1 LDWKWNADG
10 IRLGTLRQFF
20 EARGFDLHKENV
32 EIRVDEEGN
41 WDFFNKPKPVPEPE
55 PEMVVETEDVKEEV
69 EARPKHPGRLPKCK
83 KCGEKHWRFQK
94 CTIKEE

>member
-1 LDWKWNADG
+1 
-10 IRLGTLRQFF
+10 
-20 EARGFDLHKENV
+20 V

-41 WDFFNKPKPVPEPE
+41 WDFFNKPKSEVTKAEPRPITPEVAAETLLKADE
-55 PEMVVETEDVKEEV
+55 PLVKQEV